1 MVECMWWGMVYNLV
15 GFGGYVNLQIRLN
28 SISLNSIRNF
38 TISGLPQILRKSVN
52 FVFNQEKSKKIASS
66 KNQGNSGK
74 FKLFLFTV
82 QSIYVFYTQSS

>member
-15 GFGGYVNLQIRLN
+15 GFGGYVNLQIRL
-28 SISLNSIRNF
+28 
-38 TISGLPQILRKSVN
+38 N